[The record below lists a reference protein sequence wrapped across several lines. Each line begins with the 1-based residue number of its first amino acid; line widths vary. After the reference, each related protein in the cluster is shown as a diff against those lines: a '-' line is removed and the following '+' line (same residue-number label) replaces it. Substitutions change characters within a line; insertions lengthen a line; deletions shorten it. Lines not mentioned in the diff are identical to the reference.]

1 MPASSPRSQPTVLV
15 VFGTRPEALKMAPVV
30 TALRKL
36 GSLRVQVVVTGQH
49 LELLAQGLDVFGI
62 VPDVDL
68 GIMRAGQDLTSIT
81 TAILAGMRTLFAA
94 SRPNLV
100 LVHGDTTTSL
110 AAALAAFYADVAVAH
125 VEAGLRT
132 GNRKAPWPEEMNRV
146 LTARLACLHFAPTA
160 TARDNLLAEG
170 VAPATIEV
178 TGNTIVDS
186 LMFMRAR
193 IEADLPLQSRLGER
207 YSFLS
212 PQRRLV
218 LLTAHRRESLGAG
231 LENICDAARRLA
243 AWGDVDILYPV
254 HPNPRVREPV
264 HRLLAGVPGVH
275 LVEPL
280 DYLELVYVMSRS
292 FFVMTDSGGMQEEA
306 PGLGKPVLVLREATE
321 RPEAIEAGTACLV
334 GTDAQHI
341 VEVAR
346 RLLDDPAAHAAMA
359 QATNPFGDGRASER
373 IATQVNEWLQS

>member
-94 SRPNLV
+94 SRPNLL

-186 LMFMRAR
+186 LMFMRAL

-212 PQRRLV
+212 HQRRLV

-306 PGLGKPVLVLREATE
+306 PSLGKPVLVLREATE

-334 GTDAQHI
+334 GTDAQRI
-341 VEVAR
+341 VEAAR

>member
-94 SRPNLV
+94 SRPNLL

-212 PQRRLV
+212 HQRRLV

-306 PGLGKPVLVLREATE
+306 PSLGKPVLVLREATE

-334 GTDAQHI
+334 GTDAQRI
-341 VEVAR
+341 VEAAR

>member
-1 MPASSPRSQPTVLV
+1 
-15 VFGTRPEALKMAPVV
+15 MAPVV

-94 SRPNLV
+94 SRPNLL

-212 PQRRLV
+212 HQRRLV

-306 PGLGKPVLVLREATE
+306 PSLGKPVLVLREATE

-334 GTDAQHI
+334 GTDAQRI
-341 VEVAR
+341 VEAAR